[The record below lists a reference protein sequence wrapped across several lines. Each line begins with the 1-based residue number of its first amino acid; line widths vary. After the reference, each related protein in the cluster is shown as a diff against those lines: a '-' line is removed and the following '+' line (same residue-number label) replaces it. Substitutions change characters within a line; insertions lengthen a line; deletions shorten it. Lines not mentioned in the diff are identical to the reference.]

1 MLTFVGSQLGGD
13 DEKGGPDAGKA
24 GISIRIYSQRLW
36 VLTVTIEHAVM
47 LMRIGIMRMSP
58 EMPNWIADAK
68 DTLEFRTMRMEEE
81 VENLLAQ
88 GKMMNEIHTAMNE
101 KHTRQVMHL
110 ISRLLCFE
118 TTCGVGLIST
128 LAVARQAV
136 AHKVGNKLKI
146 LKRMLPTV
154 ASGPDKMQMKIY
166 RSHAEVK
173 MKVDTRK
180 EDDHGDDIEHQTR
193 GKSSSVLYMETVGT
207 ALSAQVH
214 SNGARDNSIDVDE
227 SSIQDL

>member
-1 MLTFVGSQLGGD
+1 MLCKQGAPVVNHRGKLAGVIIGAVRRGHSAVDALAVR
-13 DEKGGPDAGKA
+13 PDIRASDVASHVCAEAGESSKRGA
-24 GISIRIYSQRLW
+24 
-36 VLTVTIEHAVM
+36 
-47 LMRIGIMRMSP
+47 
-58 EMPNWIADAK
+58 
-68 DTLEFRTMRMEEE
+68 
-81 VENLLAQ
+81 
-88 GKMMNEIHTAMNE
+88 
-101 KHTRQVMHL
+101 RQV
-110 ISRLLCFE
+110 
-118 TTCGVGLIST
+118 
-128 LAVARQAV
+128 V

-227 SSIQDL
+227 SIIQDL